1 MRAFWQLSMPHF
13 KSYPWVSAAA
23 AKGGSSCFFTPAVAV
38 AVSVAVVVAVMDSGA
53 SEVVVAVVAVVVVAI
68 VAVAAVAALRL
79 RRMSQP
85 PPAASVLPHGRAR
98 PAGIKTNGAG
108 GELLVCTR
116 LCGMHCDRG

>member
-38 AVSVAVVVAVMDSGA
+38 AVSVAVVVAVMDSG
-53 SEVVVAVVAVVVVAI
+53 SSQVVVAVVVVAI
-68 VAVAAVAALRL
+68 VVVAAIAALRL

-85 PPAASVLPHGRAR
+85 PPAVSVLPHGRAR
-98 PAGIKTNGAG
+98 PAGIKTNRAG
-108 GELLVCTR
+108 G
-116 LCGMHCDRG
+116 D